1 MQSGTRARSA
11 GSSPSAVKAPAAGE
25 QLEARVSQ
33 LWFWEGFYSRYGVNL
48 QRHYQTP
55 LTITDLDLF
64 AFDFSP
70 QLSMAKYIGEVKS
83 GTGKN
88 AAKPLDRIVWLRGLR
103 ELVGAEAA
111 ELTIATGV
119 TDHIRALGRSLEVST
134 QNVTDFERRETD
146 AVGPLVDLGSHGVKS
161 LVLERQ
167 VRNTC
172 RQQQDLERAFWFLRG
187 EVFFLEPFLA
197 IKQLIESLRRIT
209 QLWTPRLQDDEALAI
224 RWLAA
229 ESVSLLTLNLVAAT
243 GTSLTLSRE
252 NWDALVAE
260 RLAEGS
266 VPMHQ
271 MRKLSDSIDKFV
283 GGILAASNVAPEI
296 RTEAIGAF
304 LPEPPDY
311 AESLAELCWRFK
323 SDAPVARAL
332 PRQMDLLI
340 FERLVHRRDLSG
352 PPVSRMGLDRESAA
366 RMRRLV
372 AAFLRGCDASF
383 DALEKALT
391 GPVGNASDESQ
402 KKSEQ
407 QSPSG
412 L

>member
-1 MQSGTRARSA
+1 MQSGTRAHSA
-11 GSSPSAVKAPAAGE
+11 GSTKSAAKAPTTGE

-33 LWFWEGFYSRYGVNL
+33 LWFWEGFYSRHGVNL
-48 QRHYQTP
+48 QRHYKEP
-55 LTITDLDLF
+55 LTITDVDLF
-64 AFDFSP
+64 AYDFSP
-70 QLSMAKYIGEVKS
+70 QLAVTKYIGEVKS
-83 GTGKN
+83 GTGKS

-103 ELVGAEAA
+103 ELVGADSA

-119 TDHIRALGRSLEVST
+119 TDRIRALGRSLDISA
-134 QNVTDFERRETD
+134 QNIADFERREAD
-146 AVGPLVDLGSHGVKS
+146 AVGSLTDLGSHGVSS

-167 VRNTC
+167 VKSSC
-172 RQQQDLERAFWFLRG
+172 RQQTDLERSFWFLRG
-187 EVFFLEPFLA
+187 EIFFLDPFLA
-197 IKQLIESLRRIT
+197 IKQLIELLRRIT
-209 QLWTPRLQDDEALAI
+209 QLWTPRIQDEEALAV

-252 NWDALVAE
+252 NWQSLVSE

-271 MRKLSDSIDKFV
+271 MRKISDSIDKFV
-283 GGILAASNVAPEI
+283 GGILAAAKVAPDI
-296 RTEAIGAF
+296 RTETIGAF

-311 AESLAELCWRFK
+311 ADSLAELCWRFK

-340 FERLVHRRDLSG
+340 FERLVHQRNLSG
-352 PPVSRMGLDRESAA
+352 PAVTRMGLDRESSA

-383 DALEKALT
+383 EELEKALT
-391 GPVGNASDESQ
+391 EPIKAEIKDPS
-402 KKSEQ
+402 KKSDQ
-407 QSPSG
+407 
-412 L
+412 

>member
-11 GSSPSAVKAPAAGE
+11 GSSPSAAKAPSVGE

-48 QRHYQTP
+48 QRHYQAP

-70 QLSMAKYIGEVKS
+70 QLAMTKYIGEVKS

-88 AAKPLDRIVWLRGLR
+88 AAKPLDRIVWLRGLC
-103 ELVGAEAA
+103 ELVGADAA

-146 AVGPLVDLGSHGVKS
+146 AVGPLADLGSHGVKS
-161 LVLERQ
+161 LMLERQ
-167 VRNTC
+167 VRSTC

-197 IKQLIESLRRIT
+197 IKQLIELLRRIT

-283 GGILAASNVAPEI
+283 GGILAASKVAPEI

-311 AESLAELCWRFK
+311 ADSLAELCWRFK

-340 FERLVHRRDLSG
+340 FERLVHRRDLNG
-352 PPVSRMGLDRESAA
+352 PSVSRMGLDRGSAA

-391 GPVGNASDESQ
+391 GPVGAASDESQ
-402 KKSEQ
+402 KKPEQ
-407 QSPSG
+407 
-412 L
+412 

>member
-1 MQSGTRARSA
+1 MQSGTRARSG
-11 GSSPSAVKAPAAGE
+11 GSSSGTVKAPSAGE

-33 LWFWEGFYSRYGVNL
+33 LWFWEGFYSRRGVNL
-48 QRHYQTP
+48 QRHYQAP

-64 AFDFSP
+64 AIDFSP
-70 QLSMAKYIGEVKS
+70 QLALTKYIGEVKS

-103 ELVGAEAA
+103 ELVGADAA

-119 TDHIRALGRSLEVST
+119 SDHIRALGRSLEIST
-134 QNVTDFERRETD
+134 QNVADFERRETD
-146 AVGPLVDLGSHGVKS
+146 AVASLADLGAHGVQS

-167 VRNTC
+167 VQSVC

-197 IKQLIESLRRIT
+197 IKQLIELLRRIT

-252 NWDALVAE
+252 GWDALAAE

-271 MRKLSDSIDKFV
+271 MRKLSDSVDKFV
-283 GGILAASNVAPEI
+283 GGILAAAKVSPEI

-311 AESLAELCWRFK
+311 ADSLAELCWRFK

-332 PRQMDLLI
+332 PRQMDLLV
-340 FERLVHRRDLSG
+340 FERLVHQRDLTG
-352 PPVSRMGLDRESAA
+352 PAVSRMGLDRESSA

-391 GPVGNASDESQ
+391 GRVGAENNESE
-402 KKSEQ
+402 KKPE
-407 QSPSG
+407 G
-412 L
+412 

>member
-1 MQSGTRARSA
+1 MQSGIRARSA
-11 GSSPSAVKAPAAGE
+11 GSAAGAAKAPTVGE

-33 LWFWEGFYSRYGVNL
+33 LWFWEGFYSRHGVNL
-48 QRHYQTP
+48 QRHYQEP
-55 LTITDLDLF
+55 LTITDVDLF

-70 QLSMAKYIGEVKS
+70 QLSMSKYIGEVKS
-83 GTGKN
+83 GTGKS
-88 AAKPLDRIVWLRGLR
+88 AAKPLDRIVWLRGIR
-103 ELVGAEAA
+103 ELVGADSA

-119 TDHIRALGRSLEVST
+119 TDRIRELGRSLGISA
-134 QNVTDFERRETD
+134 QNIADFERRETD
-146 AVGPLVDLGSHGVKS
+146 AVGPLVDLGSHGVQS
-161 LVLERQ
+161 ILLERR
-167 VRNTC
+167 VKSAC
-172 RQQQDLERAFWFLRG
+172 RQQPDLERAFWFLRG

-197 IKQLIESLRRIT
+197 IKQLIELLRRIT
-209 QLWTPRLQDDEALAI
+209 QLWTPRLQDEEAIAV

-229 ESVSLLTLNLVAAT
+229 EAVSLLTLNLVAAT
-243 GTSLTLSRE
+243 GTALTLSRAD
-252 NWDALVAE
+252 WDSLVSE
-260 RLAEGS
+260 RSAEGS

-283 GGILAASNVAPEI
+283 GGILAAAKVAPEI
-296 RTEAIGAF
+296 RTETIGAF

-311 AESLAELCWRFK
+311 ADSLAELCWRFK

-340 FERLVHRRDLSG
+340 FERLVHQRELSG
-352 PPVSRMGLDRESAA
+352 SAVTRMGLDRESSA

-391 GPVGNASDESQ
+391 GKVESGGSQSQSDV
-402 KKSEQ
+402 
-407 QSPSG
+407 
-412 L
+412 